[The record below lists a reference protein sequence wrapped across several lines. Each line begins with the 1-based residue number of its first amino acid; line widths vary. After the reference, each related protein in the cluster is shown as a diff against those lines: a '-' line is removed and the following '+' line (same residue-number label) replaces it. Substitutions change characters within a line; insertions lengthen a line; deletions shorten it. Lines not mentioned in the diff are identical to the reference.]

1 MLKMAHKYIFL
12 SKDDVSIRMRTMIW
26 HKTTTLY
33 SCRVQP
39 RVFPENTLVTG
50 LCFFFFYPALKEHDW
65 QIVTHQPFKR
75 GENIHIYLHFIYT
88 YIYTHIYRYTH
99 THTHKNIKI
108 PSEALTP
115 RMKNGLMCK
124 YSEAQ
129 CKLQQWRWSSLVL
142 LISPAQGKIGKVNW
156 KSHRHR
162 R

>member
-1 MLKMAHKYIFL
+1 MQHERTVMLKMAHKYIFL

-99 THTHKNIKI
+99 TQKYKNTFWGTHSQDEEWFDVQIFWSAVQITAVEMEFSGPTHLSCTGKN
-108 PSEALTP
+108 
-115 RMKNGLMCK
+115 R
-124 YSEAQ
+124 
-129 CKLQQWRWSSLVL
+129 
-142 LISPAQGKIGKVNW
+142 
-156 KSHRHR
+156 
-162 R
+162 

>member
-1 MLKMAHKYIFL
+1 MQHERTVMLKMAHKYIFL

-33 SCRVQP
+33 SCHVQP
-39 RVFPENTLVTG
+39 PRFSREYFSYRSLLFLFLPCSQGTWLAD
-50 LCFFFFYPALKEHDW
+50 CHAPAFQTRRK
-65 QIVTHQPFKR
+65 
-75 GENIHIYLHFIYT
+75 YT
-88 YIYTHIYRYTH
+88 YIYTHIYRY

-142 LISPAQGKIGKVNW
+142 LISPAQGKIGKGNW